1 MFFRGKTLFGTKVK
15 KKRCQVITT
24 PKAVDA
30 SVAVVVAAAEEVAV
44 VEEVTTVVAIWPV
57 PRMKRGER
65 RGNALGPKILYA
77 SGRRGRVKTLLGNT
91 KSMVDVT
98 QVVVS

>member
-1 MFFRGKTLFGTKVK
+1 MGTKVK
-15 KKRCQVITT
+15 KKRCDITT
-24 PKAVDA
+24 PKAPIA
-30 SVAVVVAAAEEVAV
+30 SGEAVEGNAAEVAAVVA
-44 VEEVTTVVAIWPV
+44 EVTTQVVVAIWPV
-57 PRMKRGER
+57 PRKKRGER